1 MKDKEFPKKIA
12 DNVYLYSVNPI
23 VYLVKNFLSDLECDA
38 FINEAEG
45 RLQDS
50 TVIGAND
57 EIKLGARTSQNCWIE
72 HDANE
77 LVHEV
82 SKRLSILAQIP
93 IRNAEQYQLA
103 CYEKD
108 EEYKPRFDSF
118 DFDTLEGKKNWEPG
132 GQRMLT
138 IIVYLNDVQSG
149 GGTDFPKLGFTIPPK
164 KGDVVVFNNTCD
176 EDSQNGHPNIHPNS
190 LHAGMPVLSGKK
202 WIVNLWFRQNL
213 RY

>member
-12 DNVYLYSVNPI
+12 DNVYLYSANPI
-23 VYLVKNFLSDLECDA
+23 VYLVKNFLSDLECAA

-50 TVIGAND
+50 TVIGADD
-57 EIKLGARTSQNCWIE
+57 EIQLEARTSKNCWIE

-118 DFDTLEGKKNWEPG
+118 DL
-132 GQRMLT
+132 
-138 IIVYLNDVQSG
+138 
-149 GGTDFPKLGFTIPPK
+149 
-164 KGDVVVFNNTCD
+164 
-176 EDSQNGHPNIHPNS
+176 
-190 LHAGMPVLSGKK
+190 
-202 WIVNLWFRQNL
+202 
-213 RY
+213 

>member
-12 DNVYLYSVNPI
+12 DNVYLYSASPI

-38 FINEAEG
+38 FINEAED

-50 TVIGAND
+50 TVIGANN
-57 EIKLGARTSQNCWIE
+57 EIKMEARTIKNCWIE

-82 SKRLSILAQIP
+82 SKRLSILAQTP
-93 IRNAEQYQLA
+93 IRNAEQYQLVF
-103 CYEKD
+103 YEKGG
-108 EEYKPRFDSF
+108 EYKPHFDSF
-118 DFDTLEGKKNWEPG
+118 DIDTPEGKKNWEPG

-138 IIVYLNDVQSG
+138 IIAYLNNVQSG
-149 GGTDFPKLGFTIPPK
+149 GGTDFPNLGFTIPPK
-164 KGDVVVFNNTCD
+164 KGDIVVFNNTYD
-176 EDSQNGHPNIHPNS
+176 EDSQNGHPKIHPKS
-190 LHAGMPVLSGKK
+190 LHAGMPVLSGTK